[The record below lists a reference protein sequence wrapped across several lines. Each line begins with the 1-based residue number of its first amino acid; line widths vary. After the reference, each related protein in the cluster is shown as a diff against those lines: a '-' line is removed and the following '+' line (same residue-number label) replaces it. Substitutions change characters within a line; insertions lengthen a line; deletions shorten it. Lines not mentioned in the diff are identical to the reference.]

1 MPAVD
6 SAVKTTDFTNVTP
19 REIDFV
25 SRFATEFEALK
36 EILSVSN
43 LIRKPAGTVITTVTA
58 VRDGD
63 FSASPAEGVAIPYT
77 NYNVV
82 EAPVGTLTLEKYRKG
97 VTAEAIEK
105 YGYDVA
111 VQKTDDQ
118 FLHDLQSKI
127 TTKLYTALNN
137 FVSASELTGST
148 WQMAMAKAKA
158 QVVEQFRLLEKSATG
173 VVAWTNVNDF
183 YEYEGAAAI
192 TVQTAFGLTYV
203 ENFMGYSRVFLCSGA
218 EVAKGQIIATAIDN
232 LDVYYIDAAQTDFAR
247 AGLNYATDGEA
258 NLIGFHAEGNYGTA
272 VSDAFAIM
280 GISIS
285 PEFATAVI
293 GVTVGE

>member
-1 MPAVD
+1 MP
-6 SAVKTTDFTNVTP
+6 VKTTDFTNVTP

-25 SRFATEFEALK
+25 SRFSTAFEALQ
-36 EILSVSN
+36 EILSVST
-43 LIRKPAGTVITTVTA
+43 LIRKPAGTIITTITA
-58 VRDGD
+58 VRDGN
-63 FSASPAEGVAIPYT
+63 FGTSPAEGVSIPYT
-77 NYNVV
+77 NYNVT

-118 FLHDLQSKI
+118 FLMDLQNKI
-127 TTKLYTALNN
+127 TTSLYTALNG
-137 FVSASELTGST
+137 FVAESELKGST

-158 QVVEQFRLLEKSATG
+158 QVVEQFRKVHKTATG
-173 VVAWTNVNDF
+173 AVAWTNVNDF

-192 TVQTAFGLTYV
+192 TVQNAFGLTYI
-203 ENFMGYSRVFLCSGA
+203 EDFMGYSRVFLCSGD
-218 EVAKGQIIATAIDN
+218 EVAPGQIIATAIGN
-232 LDVYYIDAAQTDFAR
+232 LDIYYIDAAQTDFAR